1 MELVEP
7 TAINTKNNN
16 NTKDLK
22 ESLQI
27 LQTWF
32 SPLFPVG
39 SFSYSHGLE
48 AMIDDN
54 LIKSKEDILDYL
66 KSVLKHGTGKN
77 DIILIK
83 HTYQREEL
91 NDLALSLCPT
101 KERKIETIEMGNAF
115 RKVLGDSWNYKIP
128 ENTAYPISVG
138 KAARHFNIPLNL
150 TIISYLQS
158 FASNLINVCVKHI
171 PIGQKVGQD
180 CIIQTY
186 DVIREIEKESENL
199 KLEDLGGICFN
210 SDIYSIKH
218 ENLKTRVYKT

>member
-7 TAINTKNNN
+7 TATNIKKEK

-48 AMIDDN
+48 AMINDN
-54 LIKSKEDILDYL
+54 LIKSKEDIIEYL
-66 KSVLKHGTGKN
+66 KCILKYGSGKN

-83 HTYQREEL
+83 YAYQGEEI

-101 KERKIETIEMGNAF
+101 KERKIESIEMGNAF
-115 RKVLGDSWNYKIP
+115 RKVLEDSWNYKIQ
-128 ENTAYPISVG
+128 ENTAYPVSVG
-138 KAARHFNIPLNL
+138 KAAKYFKIPLNL

-158 FASNLINVCVKHI
+158 FASNLINVCIKHI

-180 CIIQTY
+180 CIIQMY
-186 DVIREIEKESENL
+186 DLIREIENESKNL
-199 KLEDLGGICFN
+199 ELEDLGGVCFN

-218 ENLKTRVYKT
+218 ENLKTRIYKT